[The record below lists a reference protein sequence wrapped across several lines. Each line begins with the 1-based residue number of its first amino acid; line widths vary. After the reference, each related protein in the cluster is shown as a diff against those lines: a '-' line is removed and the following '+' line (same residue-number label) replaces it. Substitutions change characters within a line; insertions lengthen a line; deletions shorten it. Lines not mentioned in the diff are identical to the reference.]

1 MMEKEFERIITP
13 VDGSESSK
21 RSARKAIYLAKKMNI
36 ELIALYVVHMPIS
49 AYVGPPYSPV
59 IYTDDTEIKEI
70 RKKMKKEGALL
81 LGEIEKVA
89 STIGLKITKKVL
101 EGSPDEEI
109 IKISKKDDLI
119 VMGAKGISAL
129 DRIFL
134 GSVSEKVLHNAIASV
149 MIVR

>member
-1 MMEKEFERIITP
+1 MEKEFRRIITP

-21 RSARKAIYLAKKMNI
+21 RSAKKAIYLASKMNI
-36 ELIALYVVHMPIS
+36 DLIALYVAHVPIS

-81 LGEIEKVA
+81 LDEIEKMA
-89 STIGLKITKKVL
+89 SKYGLKITKKIK
-101 EGSPDEEI
+101 EGAPDEEI
-109 IKISKKDDLI
+109 IKLSKKDDLI
-119 VMGAKGISAL
+119 VMGAKGISAI

-134 GSVSEKVLHNAIASV
+134 GSVSEKVLHNATSSV

>member
-1 MMEKEFERIITP
+1 MEKEFKRIITP

-21 RSARKAIYLAKKMNI
+21 RSAKKAIYLAKKMDV
-36 ELIALYVVHMPIS
+36 ELIALYVVHVPIS

-70 RKKMKKEGALL
+70 RKKMKKEGALVL
-81 LGEIEKVA
+81 EEIEEMA
-89 STIGLKITKKVL
+89 SKGGLTITKKIL
-101 EGSPDEEI
+101 EGSPNEEI
-109 IKISKKDDLI
+109 IRISKKDDLI
-119 VMGAKGISAL
+119 VMGAKGISAI

-134 GSVSEKVLHNAIASV
+134 GSVSEKVLHNASSSV

>member
-1 MMEKEFERIITP
+1 MEKEFERLITP
-13 VDGSESSK
+13 VDGSESSI
-21 RSARKAIYLAKKMNI
+21 RAARKVIYLAKKMGADI
-36 ELIALYVVHMPIS
+36 IALYVLHLPIS

-59 IYTDDTEIKEI
+59 IYTDDIEIKEL
-70 RKKMKKEGALL
+70 RKKMKNEGNQVLDK
-81 LGEIEKVA
+81 IEKMA
-89 STIGLKITKKVL
+89 LEEGIKIAKKIV

-119 VMGAKGISAL
+119 VMGAKGISAI

-134 GSVSEKVLHNAIASV
+134 GSVSEKVLHHAKSSV

>member
-1 MMEKEFERIITP
+1 MEKEFQRIITP

-21 RSARKAIYLAKKMNI
+21 RSARKAIYLAKKMNV
-36 ELIALYVVHMPIS
+36 ELIALYVVHIPIS

-70 RKKMKKEGALL
+70 RKKMKKEGDLALD
-81 LGEIEKVA
+81 EIEGMA
-89 STIGLKITKKVL
+89 STVGLKITKKVID
-101 EGSPDEEI
+101 GSPDEEI

-119 VMGAKGISAL
+119 VMGAKGISAI

-134 GSVSEKVLHNAIASV
+134 GSVSEKVLHNATSSV

>member
-1 MMEKEFERIITP
+1 MEKEFKRIITP

-21 RSARKAIYLAKKMNI
+21 RSAKKAIYLAKKMDV
-36 ELIALYVVHMPIS
+36 ELITLYVVHVPIS

-70 RKKMKKEGALL
+70 RKKMKKEGALVL
-81 LGEIEKVA
+81 DEIEEMASKV
-89 STIGLKITKKVL
+89 GLTITKKIL

-109 IKISKKDDLI
+109 IRISKKDDLI
-119 VMGAKGISAL
+119 VMGAKGISAI

-134 GSVSEKVLHNAIASV
+134 GSVSEKVLHNASSSV
-149 MIVR
+149 MVVR

>member
-1 MMEKEFERIITP
+1 MENEFKRIITP

-21 RSARKAIYLAKKMNI
+21 RAARKAIYIAKKMNI
-36 ELIALYVVHMPIS
+36 ELIAIYVVHVPIS

-70 RKKMKKEGALL
+70 RKKMKSEGALL
-81 LGEIEKVA
+81 LDVIEEMA
-89 STIGLKITKKVL
+89 SQSGLKIIKKVI

-119 VMGAKGISAL
+119 VMGAKGISAI

-134 GSVSEKVLHNAIASV
+134 GSVSEKVLHSATSSV
-149 MIVR
+149 LIVR

>member
-1 MMEKEFERIITP
+1 MEKEFKRIITP

-21 RSARKAIYLAKKMNI
+21 RSAKKAIYLAKKMDV
-36 ELIALYVVHMPIS
+36 ELIALYVVHVPIS

-59 IYTDDTEIKEI
+59 IYTDDNEIKEI
-70 RKKMKKEGALL
+70 RKKMKKEGALAL
-81 LGEIEKVA
+81 DEIEAIA
-89 STIGLKITKKVL
+89 SKAGLTITKKIL

-109 IKISKKDDLI
+109 IRISKKDDLI

-134 GSVSEKVLHNAIASV
+134 GSVSEKVLHNALSSV
-149 MIVR
+149 MVVR